1 MTEQKELTE
10 FERLN
15 VALLLEDGYLVTQ
28 NERLR
33 KKLAIQS
40 QQYMIQYQGI
50 VKLACHTHW
59 ETINT
64 DSQG

>member
-50 VKLACHTHW
+50 VKLV
-59 ETINT
+59 
-64 DSQG
+64 Q